1 MEVADYGSP
10 HGLAFYLYFAN
21 LPIFSNLFQNS
32 EGERKKSFGEIITE
46 DFQRRYA
53 SKVIELA
60 NINRDLNE
68 HIRNIQD
75 FTQQVCCIVF
85 ATGAWTGYALGS

>member
-1 MEVADYGSP
+1 MVALMDLHSTYS
-10 HGLAFYLYFAN
+10 LQIYQF
-21 LPIFSNLFQNS
+21 FQ
-32 EGERKKSFGEIITE
+32 TE

>member
-1 MEVADYGSP
+1 MYQHLPLQEPPKFIHIEIFGFKIC
-10 HGLAFYLYFAN
+10 HLAT
-21 LPIFSNLFQNS
+21 LFQNS

-53 SKVIELA
+53 SKVIDLA

-68 HIRNIQD
+68 HLRNIQS
-75 FTQQVCCIVF
+75 FTQQVLF
-85 ATGAWTGYALGS
+85 ELLLKYLS